1 MYNIEI
7 TILKRNV
14 YFGLFTVTFCDLIE
28 EMPSMT
34 EVAKKKA
41 INYKKLLELEKNR
54 SEEYLNRLKYLQAD
68 YENLKNRTERQIAEA
83 KKYCTE
89 NLVTELLDV
98 QNELELAIKNS
109 QPSVSKEA
117 IIEGVQMTL
126 KKLGK
131 ILEQEGVSQIDCKKG
146 KIFDPKFHHAVS
158 ATERDDIEECLIVE
172 ELRKGYTLNK
182 KVIRPSIVKVAIK
195 SSKNNKSE

>member
-1 MYNIEI
+1 M
-7 TILKRNV
+7 
-14 YFGLFTVTFCDLIE
+14 D
-28 EMPSMT
+28 
-34 EVAKKKA
+34 EVEKKKT
-41 INYKKLLELEKNR
+41 IDYQKLLESEKIR
-54 SEEYLNRLKYLQAD
+54 SEDYLNRLKYLQAD
-68 YENLKNRTERQIAEA
+68 YENLKNRTDRQIAEA

-89 NLVTELLDV
+89 NLVTELLDIE
-98 QNELELAIKNS
+98 NELELAVKNGKS
-109 QPSVSKEA
+109 SGSKET

-131 ILEQEGVSQIDCKKG
+131 ILEQEGVSQINCKKG
-146 KIFDPKFHHAVS
+146 KIFDPKLHHAVS

-195 SSKNNKSE
+195 SSKKNQSNIGEK

>member
-1 MYNIEI
+1 
-7 TILKRNV
+7 
-14 YFGLFTVTFCDLIE
+14 
-28 EMPSMT
+28 MT

-98 QNELELAIKNS
+98 QNELELAIKNAS
-109 QPSVSKEA
+109 TSVSKEV

-146 KIFDPKFHHAVS
+146 KIFDPTFHHAVS
-158 ATERDDIEECLIVE
+158 ATEQDDIEECLIVE

-195 SSKNNKSE
+195 SSKNNKSK

>member
-1 MYNIEI
+1 M
-7 TILKRNV
+7 
-14 YFGLFTVTFCDLIE
+14 D
-28 EMPSMT
+28 

-41 INYKKLLELEKNR
+41 IDYQKLLESEKNR
-54 SEEYLNRLKYLQAD
+54 SEDYLNRLKYLQAD
-68 YENLKNRTERQIAEA
+68 YQNLKNRTDRQIAEA

-89 NLVTELLDV
+89 NLVTELLDIE
-98 QNELELAIKNS
+98 NELELAVKNAKS
-109 QPSVSKEA
+109 SVTKET

-131 ILEQEGVSQIDCKKG
+131 ILEKEGVCQINCKKG
-146 KIFDPKFHHAVS
+146 KIFDPKLHHAVS
-158 ATERDDIEECLIVE
+158 TTERDDIEECLIVE

-195 SSKNNKSE
+195 SSKKSK

>member
-1 MYNIEI
+1 MA
-7 TILKRNV
+7 
-14 YFGLFTVTFCDLIE
+14 
-28 EMPSMT
+28 

-41 INYKKLLELEKNR
+41 VNYQKLLELEKNR
-54 SEEYLNRLKYLQAD
+54 SEDYLNRLKYLQAD
-68 YENLKNRTERQIAEA
+68 YENLKNRTDRQISEA

-89 NLVTELLDV
+89 NLVKELLDV
-98 QNELELAIKNS
+98 HNELELAIKNAKS
-109 QPSVSKEA
+109 SVSKEA
-117 IIEGVQMTL
+117 IVEGVQMTL
-126 KKLGK
+126 KKLEK
-131 ILEQEGVSQIDCKKG
+131 ILEQEGVSLIECKKG

-195 SSKNNKSE
+195 SSKKNQNNIGEN